1 MPYYFDTLGLKID
14 SPGVTFD
21 GGPPLIKPT
30 HPMKKIRLGLQKKN
44 VTQKHSFGQQLITK
58 ITNNPVVPDTA
69 ALLAEFILINNQL
82 GSDHNT
88 SEGARQTAQEKT
100 SALSACQVL
109 WNDKV
114 TQLAMQVELETE
126 GNAVDIQACG
136 FDLRGTPAPIGE
148 LPAPTNLTLRTNGI
162 SGVLKLKFKSPKGA
176 DSFVVERTT
185 NPNQEDSWEQV
196 GLPTR
201 GDFADYGLTP
211 GTKYWYRVAANGTAG
226 LSGWSGVI
234 WMMAI

>member
-1 MPYYFDTLGLKID
+1 MLYYFDTPGLTMD
-14 SPGVTFD
+14 SPGVTLD
-21 GGPPLIKPT
+21 GGPPLLQPT
-30 HPMKKIRLGLQKKN
+30 HHMKKIRLGLQKKS
-44 VTQKHSFGQQLITK
+44 VTQKFSFGQQLITK
-58 ITNNPVVPDTA
+58 ITNNAAVPDTA
-69 ALLAEFILINNQL
+69 ALLAEFVLINNQL

-100 SALSACQVL
+100 SALGACQAL

-114 TQLAMQVELETE
+114 AQLAMQVELETG
-126 GNAVDIQACG
+126 GNAVDIQSCG

-148 LPAPTNLTLRTNGI
+148 LPAPTGLTLRTNGI
-162 SGVLKLKFKSPKGA
+162 SGVLKLKFKAPKGA
-176 DSFVVERTT
+176 EGFVVERTT

-196 GLPTR
+196 GLPMR
-201 GDFADYGLTP
+201 GAFTDQGLTP
-211 GTKYWYRVAANGTAG
+211 GTRYWYRVAANGTAG